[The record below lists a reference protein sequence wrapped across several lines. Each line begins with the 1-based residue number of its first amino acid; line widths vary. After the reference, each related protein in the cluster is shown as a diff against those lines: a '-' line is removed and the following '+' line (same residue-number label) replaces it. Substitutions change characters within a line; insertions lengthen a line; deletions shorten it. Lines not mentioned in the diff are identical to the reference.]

1 MECDILSLLSAVC
14 EVLPNPKLVL
24 PDDTSLD
31 KLLDWL
37 KELSQGD
44 GQYITHCQP
53 CLLEFLHTVTK
64 SEAIDPT
71 VFSFTLKLT
80 GLLAS
85 KEDSFILLQ
94 EREVLLYMFDPDSW
108 HKMDLWENV
117 SVRGGW
123 LQGMWNMLQHQQA
136 LDFFCSKGLMKLVLC
151 LQHDESFFLA
161 SLTNQVLAHI
171 LNSIMLP
178 VLSSHIA
185 SGVQSCPLSGEFPVK
200 TDWASIKTEVMH
212 HITKSLASEE
222 QAVVISGLRLLAVT
236 VAQCREP
243 IKRMLWK
250 HALEPLEVLVNLQE
264 ESLNLSIMAV
274 LQASAKTL
282 LFIKPECKVV
292 ALMDAMLY
300 SRNTNESVQCAAL
313 ILEVDNCPEDLKRK
327 ATNVILRP
335 LLCVTASPLQP
346 HLPDSC
352 DSFLENQLSQRISCV
367 PLLTQSLSS
376 TTDLICKNSLDHIP
390 IRLITSSV
398 ILLLKMC
405 IGQHPSTF
413 LKTATF
419 SHLIGKI
426 CCKIQKYSLD
436 VLRSIT
442 IYKESVDLIPEAL
455 TVLLLYLQSPDLHAT
470 VLKKS
475 YQAILKWLGICSPSP
490 AVWFTISQDLFPLLT
505 KLVCDGRWEVR
516 DSTLEF
522 IMQLTATLKGNCKYH
537 EAFNNSGM
545 TSLLLT
551 ALSDVEGYVQASAVA
566 ALGETLTEKSLC
578 PSQQEEA
585 VTHLLTILTQGTES
599 FPRRAVVKVFTSWLK
614 SQLSFPALD
623 GYLSSV
629 LSLGSNDFDWEVKVQ
644 TLEIANMLMDNSLG
658 CYESSQKQCIKHA
671 LYKLMDLGLFDLLLK
686 CLFDCD
692 RPVSQKACAL
702 LLKLKNVMRETCCA
716 DRNDLTLEISKC
728 SWGEEM
734 LQICDKKQCAELS
747 SSVKTEDPDSTRK
760 MSLFN
765 ILELLDL
772 EDMQCI
778 LSLSSDHVI
787 NSPQSVMEDILF
799 AAQQNENNVVD
810 CY

>member
-346 HLPDSC
+346 HLP
-352 DSFLENQLSQRISCV
+352 
-367 PLLTQSLSS
+367 
-376 TTDLICKNSLDHIP
+376 
-390 IRLITSSV
+390 
-398 ILLLKMC
+398 
-405 IGQHPSTF
+405 
-413 LKTATF
+413 
-419 SHLIGKI
+419 
-426 CCKIQKYSLD
+426 
-436 VLRSIT
+436 
-442 IYKESVDLIPEAL
+442 ESVDLIPEAL